1 MFIIHEHTKIEFIT
15 YIYILYYQ
23 FIIKFYFL
31 SNLAG
36 FPDILNYINRNGGFG
51 TAKAPNLRA

>member
-1 MFIIHEHTKIEFIT
+1 MFMDQKL
-15 YIYILYYQ
+15 IYYLYLHSMFSVYYQ
-23 FIIKFYFL
+23 VLFL
-31 SNLAG
+31 ANLAG